1 MTGRASTV
9 AHLASAAGGAVVGDG
24 STLVTGV
31 AYDSRAVAPGDLFAC
46 LPGGYADGH
55 EYASRAA
62 EAGAVALLV
71 ERRLPLDV
79 AQIVVGATR
88 RELAAVAAAFYGD
101 PGAELTVVG
110 VTGTDGK
117 TTTSAIVDH
126 LLRSAGLRTGVV
138 GTVSVRIAD
147 EVVDHETRQT
157 TPESAELQR
166 HLRAMAD
173 AGVTHAVLE
182 ATSHGLDL
190 HRLDHVPFDVGAVT
204 NITLEH
210 LEHHGTVEA
219 YRAAKAILFRRV
231 AAAGGVAVVN
241 LDDEGARSMLDV
253 SVGAKI
259 VTYSTTD
266 SSATLYASDIVVGPT
281 GSTLAVRSGDRAH
294 RGSVP
299 LTGRFNVANALC
311 ALGVATACGVDVEDA
326 ISSLASAPQVPGRMH
341 IVDPTRPVT
350 TIVDYA
356 HTPASLEVMLRTL
369 RAASPSGRLIAVFG
383 SGGERDVAKRPL
395 QGRVA
400 ARLAD
405 LAVFTNED
413 PREEDEH
420 AILADIA
427 AGARAEGWVEGRQF
441 WAIPDRREAIR
452 QAVSLAEAGDVL
464 LLAGKG
470 HERSIIVG
478 QRKTP
483 WDEAEV
489 AGQELARRFGEA
501 P

>member
-1 MTGRASTV
+1 MTGRAATV
-9 AHLASAAGGAVVGDG
+9 ADLAAAAGGEVIGDG
-24 STLVTGV
+24 ATLITGIS
-31 AYDSRAVAPGDLFAC
+31 YDSRAIVPGDLFVC

-55 EYASRAA
+55 DYA
-62 EAGAVALLV
+62 AGAVSAGAAALLV
-71 ERRLPLDV
+71 EHRLPLDST
-79 AQIVVGATR
+79 QILVGATR
-88 RELAAVAAAFYGD
+88 RELAAVAAAFYGN
-101 PGAELTVVG
+101 PGTALTVVG

-126 LLRSAGLRTGVV
+126 LLRSAGRRTGVV

-157 TPESAELQR
+157 TPESADVQR
-166 HLRAMAD
+166 LLRKMVD
-173 AGVTHAVLE
+173 AGVSHATLE

-190 HRLDHVPFDVGAVT
+190 HRLDHVPFDVAAVT
-204 NITLEH
+204 NITSEH

-241 LDDEGARSMLDV
+241 LDDEGARSMLGVCASAD
-253 SVGAKI
+253 I
-259 VTYSTTD
+259 VTYSMTD
-266 SSATLYASDIVVGPT
+266 PSATVYASDVIVTPT
-281 GSTLAVRSGDRAH
+281 GSTFVLTVGGVRHRAM
-294 RGSVP
+294 VP
-299 LTGRFNVANALC
+299 LTGGFNVANALC
-311 ALGVATACGVDVEDA
+311 ALGVATACDVDLGLA
-326 ISSLASAPQVPGRMH
+326 LSALASTPQVPGRLH
-341 IVDPTRPVT
+341 VVDPTRPVT

-356 HTPASLEVMLRTL
+356 HTPASLEVMMRTI
-369 RAASPSGRLIAVFG
+369 RSSSPNGRLIAVFG

-395 QGRVA
+395 QGQVA

-413 PREEDEH
+413 PREEDEL

-427 AGARAEGWVEGRQF
+427 AGARAEGWVEGREF
-441 WAIPDRREAIR
+441 WTIPDRREAIR
-452 QAVSLAEAGDVL
+452 HAVGMAEPGDVL

-483 WDEAEV
+483 WDEAVV
-489 AGQELARRFGEA
+489 AREELARRFGEA